1 MGAARRAAG
10 PALHVQVLPAA
21 RLRRASL
28 RRDRDEPRPA
38 HRLHRAGLVR
48 PRRVLRPGRLR
59 ERRTPGARGRLAV
72 AVPPLRRPRRRPLRA
87 GGQLLLHSAPRD
99 LLRVA
104 HADLRRGRV
113 PVLPLHAD
121 LRRLGRDPGGP
132 APAPGR
138 ELRDRHADAELLP
151 RPRLPGARVPRV
163 PRARHLALRQ
173 GARRDPGE
181 RGSRALSRLQRPA
194 LQDGRVH
201 DLGAP
206 HRSGRRALSR
216 ALGLRDARP
225 HALDG
230 VGRVHHHGHDRR
242 GRGARPPPPRR
253 AAMAR
258 DGVVLEVDGVS
269 KSFGALAAL
278 SNVSLVV
285 QAGQIFSV
293 IGPNGAGKSTLF
305 NVVSG
310 LHVPSTGR
318 VRLRDRE
325 IAGLAPE
332 TINRLGVAK
341 TFQITNIFPEISV
354 FETVRVAAQSRV
366 RESGRLPSLW
376 RLPDVEAAA
385 ADLLRAF
392 GLAAKRDEMAEHLS
406 HGEQRYLEICLALAT
421 EPTLLLLD
429 EPTAGMTPGETKE
442 AMALIRQIASAR
454 GLTVLLIEHDMS
466 VVMGISDRIAVLHF
480 GEKIAEGAPEE
491 IRNDPKVVEAY
502 LGPPED

>member
-1 MGAARRAAG
+1 
-10 PALHVQVLPAA
+10 
-21 RLRRASL
+21 
-28 RRDRDEPRPA
+28 
-38 HRLHRAGLVR
+38 
-48 PRRVLRPGRLR
+48 
-59 ERRTPGARGRLAV
+59 
-72 AVPPLRRPRRRPLRA
+72 
-87 GGQLLLHSAPRD
+87 
-99 LLRVA
+99 
-104 HADLRRGRV
+104 
-113 PVLPLHAD
+113 
-121 LRRLGRDPGGP
+121 
-132 APAPGR
+132 
-138 ELRDRHADAELLP
+138 
-151 RPRLPGARVPRV
+151 
-163 PRARHLALRQ
+163 
-173 GARRDPGE
+173 
-181 RGSRALSRLQRPA
+181 
-194 LQDGRVH
+194 
-201 DLGAP
+201 
-206 HRSGRRALSR
+206 
-216 ALGLRDARP
+216 
-225 HALDG
+225 
-230 VGRVHHHGHDRR
+230 
-242 GRGARPPPPRR
+242 
-253 AAMAR
+253 MAR
-258 DGVVLEVDGVS
+258 DGVVLEVDAVS

-310 LHVPSTGR
+310 LHVPTTGR
-318 VRLRDRE
+318 VRFRDRE

-354 FETVRVAAQSRV
+354 FENVRVAAQSRV

-376 RLPDVEAAA
+376 RLPDVEGAA

-392 GLAAKRDEMAEHLS
+392 GLAAKRDEMAENLS

-442 AMALIRQIASAR
+442 ATALIRQIASAR
-454 GLTVLLIEHDMS
+454 DLTVLLIEHDMS

-491 IRNDPKVVEAY
+491 IRSDPKVVEAY

>member
-1 MGAARRAAG
+1 
-10 PALHVQVLPAA
+10 
-21 RLRRASL
+21 
-28 RRDRDEPRPA
+28 
-38 HRLHRAGLVR
+38 
-48 PRRVLRPGRLR
+48 
-59 ERRTPGARGRLAV
+59 
-72 AVPPLRRPRRRPLRA
+72 
-87 GGQLLLHSAPRD
+87 
-99 LLRVA
+99 
-104 HADLRRGRV
+104 
-113 PVLPLHAD
+113 
-121 LRRLGRDPGGP
+121 
-132 APAPGR
+132 
-138 ELRDRHADAELLP
+138 
-151 RPRLPGARVPRV
+151 
-163 PRARHLALRQ
+163 
-173 GARRDPGE
+173 
-181 RGSRALSRLQRPA
+181 
-194 LQDGRVH
+194 
-201 DLGAP
+201 
-206 HRSGRRALSR
+206 
-216 ALGLRDARP
+216 
-225 HALDG
+225 
-230 VGRVHHHGHDRR
+230 
-242 GRGARPPPPRR
+242 
-253 AAMAR
+253 MAR
-258 DGVVLEVDGVS
+258 DGVVLEVDRVS

-318 VRLRDRE
+318 VRFRGRE

-354 FETVRVAAQSRV
+354 FENVRVAAQSRV

-385 ADLLRAF
+385 TDLLRAF
-392 GLAAKRDEMAEHLS
+392 GLEAKRDEMAENLS

-442 AMALIRQIASAR
+442 ATALIRQIASAR

-491 IRNDPKVVEAY
+491 IRSDPKVVEAY